1 MKLRTLCGLIYSI
14 SLESYLRI
22 LENIL
27 PLQSNKCKRKHKN
40 TNVFVYRYSS
50 MKLRN
55 TKNNDFFFSKSFNE
69 NASIP
74 SELFRFAEEH

>member
-1 MKLRTLCGLIYSI
+1 
-14 SLESYLRI
+14 
-22 LENIL
+22 
-27 PLQSNKCKRKHKN
+27 
-40 TNVFVYRYSS
+40 

-55 TKNNDFFFSKSFNE
+55 TKNNGVFFLSKSFNE